1 MNSVQAV
8 RIRNLETEV
17 SRLLAENLDLRGQII
32 TQETQPNRSRNFI
45 SHVGDVKSEL
55 DSKLR
60 DIAALVAK
68 LDRPVKEPRR
78 SSAGTKLPKAKRRNS
93 EERMQMMDA
102 LAEQEGRLPVIIE
115 NKHYP
120 RRTLEYASSSI
131 MQLYTNKF
139 EARRRLQQL
148 SRIQYPE
155 SVIRLISVR
164 HPCHIL

>member
-1 MNSVQAV
+1 MNSIQAV

-45 SHVGDVKSEL
+45 SHVGEVRSEL

-78 SSAGTKLPKAKRRNS
+78 SSAGTKLPTAKRRSSGDRKNLM
-93 EERMQMMDA
+93 EA
-102 LAEQEGRLPVIIE
+102 LAEQEGRLPPIVE

-120 RRTLEYASSSI
+120 RRTLEYAPSSLIQIYSD
-131 MQLYTNKF
+131 KS
-139 EARRRLQQL
+139 EARRKLQKSSQ
-148 SRIQYPE
+148 SQYPE
-155 SVIRLISVR
+155 SVIRLILGR
-164 HPCHIL
+164 HLCHIL

>member
-1 MNSVQAV
+1 MNSIQAV

-45 SHVGDVKSEL
+45 SHVGEVRSEL

-78 SSAGTKLPKAKRRNS
+78 SSAGTKLPKAQRRS
-93 EERMQMMDA
+93 SGDRMHMMEA
-102 LAEQEGRLPVIIE
+102 LAEQEGRLPPIVE

-120 RRTLEYASSSI
+120 RRTLEYAPSSLIQIYSD
-131 MQLYTNKF
+131 KF
-139 EARRRLQQL
+139 EARRKLQKSSQ
-148 SRIQYPE
+148 SQYPE
-155 SVIRLISVR
+155 SVIRLILGR
-164 HPCHIL
+164 HLCHIL

>member
-1 MNSVQAV
+1 MNSIQAV

-93 EERMQMMDA
+93 EDRMHMMDA
-102 LAEQEGRLPVIIE
+102 LAEQEGRLPPIVE

-120 RRTLEYASSSI
+120 RRTLEYAPSSLIQTYSD
-131 MQLYTNKF
+131 KF
-139 EARRRLQQL
+139 EARRKLQRF
-148 SRIQYPE
+148 SPTKYPE
-155 SVIRLISVR
+155 SVIRLILDR
-164 HPCHIL
+164 HLCRIL

>member
-32 TQETQPNRSRNFI
+32 TQETQPDRSRNFI
-45 SHVGDVKSEL
+45 SHVGEVRSEL

-78 SSAGTKLPKAKRRNS
+78 SSAGSKLPKAQRRNS
-93 EERMQMMDA
+93 DERMQMMDE
-102 LAEQEGRLPVIIE
+102 LAEQGGRLPPIME

-120 RRTLEYASSSI
+120 RRTLEYESSSLI
-131 MQLYTNKF
+131 QIYSDKF
-139 EARRRLQQL
+139 KAHRKLQQ
-148 SRIQYPE
+148 SSQIQYLE
-155 SVIRLISVR
+155 SVIRLILGR
-164 HPCHIL
+164 HLCRII

>member
-1 MNSVQAV
+1 MNSIQAV

-45 SHVGDVKSEL
+45 SHVGEVRSEL

-60 DIAALVAK
+60 DIAVLVAK

-78 SSAGTKLPKAKRRNS
+78 SSAGTKLPKAKRRSS
-93 EERMQMMDA
+93 EERMQMMEA
-102 LAEQEGRLPVIIE
+102 LAEQEGRLPAIVE

-120 RRTLEYASSSI
+120 RRTLEYVSSPLLQIYSD
-131 MQLYTNKF
+131 QF
-139 EARRRLQQL
+139 EARRKLQL
-148 SRIQYPE
+148 SSRIQYPE
-155 SVIRLISVR
+155 SVIRLILGR